1 MILYGFFRSSAAY
14 RVRIAMNLKGLVP
27 EHRSIQLAQKLNRT
41 PEYKAVNPQG
51 FVPYLIEDESDTGG
65 NFALSQSLA
74 IIEYLDETHPEPPL
88 LPKDPRD
95 RAFARSIA
103 QIIACDIHPL
113 NNPRVLDTL
122 AADFSMN
129 DSQRTQ
135 WYCHWIHEGFTAI
148 EALLE
153 RDEKGRGKANLF
165 CVGDMPTIADICLI
179 PQVANANRFKCALD
193 KFPRIL
199 AINDRALKLPAF
211 DLAQPIR
218 QTDAQ

>member
-1 MILYGFFRSSAAY
+1 
-14 RVRIAMNLKGLVP
+14 MNLKGLKP

-41 PEYKAVNPQG
+41 PEYRAVNPQG
-51 FVPYLIEDESDTGG
+51 FLPYLIEDDGDTGD

-74 IIEYLDETHPEPPL
+74 IIEYLDETHPKPPL
-88 LPKDPRD
+88 LPKDSRE

-122 AADFSMN
+122 AADFAMN
-129 DSQRTQ
+129 DAQRTQ
-135 WYCHWIHEGFTAI
+135 WYCRWIHEGFTAI
-148 EALLE
+148 EALLMRHE
-153 RDEKGRGKANLF
+153 TERGKPSLF
-165 CVGDMPTIADICLI
+165 CVGDTPTIADICLV

-193 KFPRIL
+193 KFPRIM

-211 DLAQPIR
+211 DLAQPSK
-218 QTDAQ
+218 QADAS